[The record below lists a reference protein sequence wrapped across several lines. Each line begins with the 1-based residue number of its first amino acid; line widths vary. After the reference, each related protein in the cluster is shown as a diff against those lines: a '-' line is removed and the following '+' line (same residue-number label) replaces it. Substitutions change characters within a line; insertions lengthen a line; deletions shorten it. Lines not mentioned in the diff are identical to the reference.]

1 MRLMLSI
8 KAKMTFMRNM
18 STYSRILRKAGWK
31 KKWDNACEWCKE
43 RWKEILIT
51 VTYNV
56 PLVKTQMKKI
66 IVTAKTLYSHPKNVS
81 KIYAALHTDL
91 AW

>member
-31 KKWDNACEWCKE
+31 KNG
-43 RWKEILIT
+43 IT
-51 VTYNV
+51 
-56 PLVKTQMKKI
+56 LVSGVRSVGKRFSSQ
-66 IVTAKTLYSHPKNVS
+66 
-81 KIYAALHTDL
+81 
-91 AW
+91 